1 MITTKA
7 AALRFE
13 SGFWFEM
20 QVQINN
26 IEIIKRELQS
36 DYSKKCIHQEKHYQC
51 YLNVRR

>member
-1 MITTKA
+1 MITNNV

-26 IEIIKRELQS
+26 IEIIKRKLES
-36 DYSKKCIHQEKHYQC
+36 DYFKNTFIKRNITSSI
-51 YLNVRR
+51 